1 MVPEPVRVRLELD
14 SHPENVALV
23 RSAVTGMA
31 EALAL
36 DPELTADLKTALS
49 EACNNV
55 ALHAYDDTNGPM
67 VVELEAGPAGIA
79 AAVID
84 QGSGITRISGGE
96 DRMGLGLAL
105 ISATASA
112 SEFRRPEGGGTEVR
126 MWFRARDARDLSAE
140 LLATSR
146 PVAPPDTERADSEI
160 LVSLAPPPVMRY
172 VLGRIVHAVAALA
185 HFSLARL
192 SHLSAA
198 NEAISVYVEETAQER
213 VNLAIQSSPRRLTVC
228 TQAPPEDGPATTAAL
243 AALAAAVDG
252 LATERDGLRIEL
264 VDATS

>member
-1 MVPEPVRVRLELD
+1 MVTEPVKVRLELD

-23 RSAVTGMA
+23 RSAVTGLA

-55 ALHAYDDTNGPM
+55 ALHAYDDGNGPM
-67 VVELEAGPAGIA
+67 VVELEASAAGIA

-96 DRMGLGLAL
+96 DRMGMGLAL

-126 MWFRARDARDLSAE
+126 MWFRAHDARDLSQE

-146 PVAPPDTERADSEI
+146 PVAPPDAARADSEI
-160 LVSLAPPPVMRY
+160 LISFAPPKVMRF
-172 VLGRIVHAVAALA
+172 VLGRVVHSLAALA
-185 HFSLARL
+185 HFSLPRF
-192 SHLSAA
+192 SHLTAA
-198 NEAISVYVEETAQER
+198 NEAISSYVEGTAQER
-213 VNLAIQSSPRRLTVC
+213 VDLAIQPSTRRLTVC
-228 TQAPPEDGPATTAAL
+228 TEAPPQDGPAIAAAL
-243 AALAAAVDG
+243 ATLAAAVDG
-252 LATERDGLRIEL
+252 LATEHDSLCIEL
-264 VDATS
+264 VDASR